1 MALPLNLHPAGRLH
15 LNFHHNSQGYFIQQL
30 QWSITNFIGK
40 PVITSYSVCLAYNY
54 FLAVLL
60 PLFFATF
67 FLDFLTTCYLIGA
80 CKIINY
86 LVPLMSCR
94 VSPSVI
100 CMSTCACP
108 TQKKK
113 LFHVSLMLAHHQ
125 NIKKT
130 EHCQLFGQLLIQ

>member
-15 LNFHHNSQGYFIQQL
+15 LNFHHNSQGYFVQQL

-40 PVITSYSVCLAYNY
+40 PVITSYSECLAYNY

-94 VSPSVI
+94 VSPLVI

-113 LFHVSLMLAHHQ
+113 TLSCFTYVSTSSEYKKR
-125 NIKKT
+125 NIVNYLVS
-130 EHCQLFGQLLIQ
+130 C